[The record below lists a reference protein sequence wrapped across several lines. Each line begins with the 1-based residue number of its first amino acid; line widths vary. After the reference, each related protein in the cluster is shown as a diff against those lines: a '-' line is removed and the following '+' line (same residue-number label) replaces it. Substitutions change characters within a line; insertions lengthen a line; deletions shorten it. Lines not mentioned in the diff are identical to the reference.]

1 MVQAELDAAW
11 NPMTILL
18 LVAANVP
25 KQSPRLQAQI
35 RQKTADQMNS
45 MGAFPGKLL

>member
-11 NPMTILL
+11 DPMTILL
-18 LVAANVP
+18 LEAATVP
-25 KQSPRLQAQI
+25 KKSPKSQAQI

-45 MGAFPGKLL
+45 MGDFPANFL